1 MIWLIETNSF
11 LIGEFIFILN
21 SDWMG
26 RTIGYQC
33 PSIIS
38 TSSRQR
44 SLLKETEFPQLLM
57 LQCLYNL
64 TNLEAVYMKIKT
76 W

>member
-1 MIWLIETNSF
+1 MIWLLETNNF
-11 LIGEFIFILN
+11 LIGEFIFTLN

-38 TSSRQR
+38 TNND
-44 SLLKETEFPQLLM
+44 P
-57 LQCLYNL
+57 Y
-64 TNLEAVYMKIKT
+64 
-76 W
+76 

>member
-1 MIWLIETNSF
+1 MIWLNETNNF
-11 LIGEFIFILN
+11 LIDEFIFILN

-38 TSSRQR
+38 INSRQR
-44 SLLKETEFPQLLM
+44 SLLKETELPQSLM
-57 LQCLYNL
+57 SQRLYNL
-64 TNLEAVYMKIKT
+64 TNLEAVYMKSKT